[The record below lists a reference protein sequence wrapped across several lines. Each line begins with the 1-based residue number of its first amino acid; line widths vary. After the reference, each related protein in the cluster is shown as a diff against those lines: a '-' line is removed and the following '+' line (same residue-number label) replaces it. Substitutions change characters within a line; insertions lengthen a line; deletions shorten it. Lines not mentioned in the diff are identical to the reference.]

1 MWHWIYL
8 FLIGIVTGG
17 IARFVLPG
25 AQPMG
30 LLKTGLLGV
39 GGSLLTGLAFHF
51 LGRSEAYGPAGFIGS
66 IIGALVILFIGK
78 KLHKPAA

>member
-1 MWHWIYL
+1 MLHWIYL

-17 IARFVLPG
+17 IARFIMPG

-39 GGSLLTGLAFHF
+39 GGSLLVGLAFYF
-51 LGRSEAYGPAGFIGS
+51 LKPSEAYGPAGFIGS
-66 IIGALVILFIGK
+66 IIGALIILLIGK
-78 KLHKPAA
+78 KMHKV